1 MAAPRYRIGNDL
13 TVLWAIN
20 NRDGSPFDM
29 NDKEVR
35 LFVVNSRG
43 REEVEATLT
52 TMEDGSVDNVI
63 RWDFSGDRQ
72 RVTGLYAL
80 EVEIKASDTHK
91 KIKKDI
97 CEAFVLVSKSEMES
111 NQDEGEPYVYDGGM
125 LVLSSRLDVF
135 RFGIAKIEIG
145 TNGNWYIDNVD
156 TGVSALGGG
165 PGLVSKIYNEDDF
178 GKSFDK
184 NSVIDTFNA
193 YAIESLRKKI
203 EDLKLEDLKN
213 VLSVAS
219 EEGDVLTYK
228 NGFWRSAKPT
238 GGSGGGTTEPGEY
251 DEQIEAIINSVLELG
266 SRLSLMWQ
274 LSDDGNQIIT
284 DREVI
289 INNNAIISGD
299 TSSGGEG
306 QDTPAGIA
314 GIRVNGTL
322 YTDDNADGIIDLG
335 VISGGDVDVDLTDY
349 YTKDEADAKFISTSN
364 IGSQSVAKANTA
376 TSATKLANKR
386 KLWGQE
392 FDGSADIVGS
402 LTLNAIAGTAWYR
415 GIKFMDSSGT
425 TQLSFIGAYGTADGF
440 QYAYIGGTHT
450 SPHFSID
457 ANGKAKFFGVLEPKM
472 NVYCANSVYVRGA
485 HLMLGNKEE
494 GIYLTKT
501 GIWWHDAND
510 SWTANLLGFSKTE
523 IKAYQTLRPNTNSLC
538 ALGTSDYRWSG
549 VHAVTG
555 DFSGNVTIKGA
566 STASMTEG
574 AGALNIGSG
583 AVLMLDANDIQ
594 AKASG
599 TTTAPLYINSWGG
612 ALYLGHADYSTRV
625 YGYLSVDKALSVTG
639 NITCAANLIVTGN
652 VGIGITTPTH
662 KLDVN
667 GSINVRGTID
677 VINTTISGV
686 AGNPLVKLTLNSK
699 SWYCQAYTTNGTDGI
714 FLGSTS
720 SKSLKVDVD
729 GNVYCPKN
737 LIVTG
742 DVASA

>member
-29 NDKEVR
+29 NGKEVK

-111 NQDEGEPYVYDGGM
+111 DLDEGEPYVYDGGM

-145 TNGNWYIDNVD
+145 TNGNWFIDNVD
-156 TGVSALGGG
+156 TGTSALGGG

-203 EDLKLEDLKN
+203 EDLKLEDLKD
-213 VLSVAS
+213 VLAVAT

-251 DEQIEAIINSVLELG
+251 DEQIEAIINSIFDLG
-266 SRLSLMWQ
+266 SRLSAMWT
-274 LSDDGNQIIT
+274 LSDDGKQIIT
-284 DREVI
+284 SKEVV

-299 TSSGGEG
+299 AASGGEG
-306 QDTPAGIA
+306 QYTPAGIA

-349 YTKDEADAKFISTSN
+349 YTKDEANSKFISTSN
-364 IGSQSVAKANTA
+364 IGSQSVANASKVG
-376 TSATKLANKR
+376 NK
-386 KLWGQE
+386 
-392 FDGSADIVGS
+392 S
-402 LTLNAIAGTAWYR
+402 LTVSKTANFNGVAHIGSDGVMEVGRYIDFHRTNVDEVDYVTRVQLGNGT
-415 GIKFMDSSGT
+415 GVNTITLPESSGT
-425 TQLSFIGAYGTADGF
+425 LALLTSNVAAAKKLVTSGLVDAVTIATDKTASFLGNIKIQPADREDVSLSFISGVESGQFYD
-440 QYAYIGGTHT
+440 YKIGKFT
-450 SPHFSID
+450 D
-457 ANGKAKFFGVLEPKM
+457 ANSISGFGIAMANTNGAWVKFLSLTTDTSYNVTSVDFQRALHAKKDAYFSGHM
-472 NVYCANSVYVRGA
+472 YVGA
-485 HLMLGNKEE
+485 SSNLMLGDKTA
-494 GIYLTKT
+494 GIYITYNA
-501 GIWWHDAND
+501 ISWHND
-510 SWTANLLGFSKTE
+510 SNSYSSSIFGFDSAAIRVYK
-523 IKAYQTLRPNTNSLC
+523 TLRPNTNQLC
-538 ALGTSDYRWSG
+538 ALGSSSYRWSG
-549 VHAVTG
+549 VYAAAG
-555 DFSGNVTIKGA
+555 DFSGNV
-566 STASMTEG
+566 
-574 AGALNIGSG
+574 
-583 AVLMLDANDIQ
+583 
-594 AKASG
+594 
-599 TTTAPLYINSWGG
+599 
-612 ALYLGHADYSTRV
+612 
-625 YGYLSVDKALSVTG
+625 SVTG
-639 NITCAANLIVTGN
+639 
-652 VGIGITTPTH
+652 
-662 KLDVN
+662 
-667 GSINVRGTID
+667 
-677 VINTTISGV
+677 
-686 AGNPLVKLTLNSK
+686 
-699 SWYCQAYTTNGTDGI
+699 
-714 FLGSTS
+714 
-720 SKSLKVDVD
+720 
-729 GNVYCPKN
+729 N